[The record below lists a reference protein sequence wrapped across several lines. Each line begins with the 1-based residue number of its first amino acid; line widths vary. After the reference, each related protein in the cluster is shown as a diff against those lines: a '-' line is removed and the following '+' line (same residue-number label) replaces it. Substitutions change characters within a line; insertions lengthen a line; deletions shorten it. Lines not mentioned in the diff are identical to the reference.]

1 MSNTNSENSDTS
13 KIGKRKKFEDC
24 LDAEGEFTE
33 SKKNVA
39 VDSLKMSSRLDKASD
54 TTKGKLICI
63 CNMQKL
69 ASKCNNICLRY
80 VVQLICNS
88 INLKESLRGNME
100 RMEHTAC

>member
-1 MSNTNSENSDTS
+1 MSNTNSENSETG
-13 KIGKRKKFEDC
+13 KIGKRNKFEDC

-39 VDSLKMSSRLDKASD
+39 GNSLKMSSRLDKASD

-69 ASKCNNICLRY
+69 ANKCNNICLRY
-80 VVQLICNS
+80 VV
-88 INLKESLRGNME
+88 
-100 RMEHTAC
+100 

>member
-13 KIGKRKKFEDC
+13 KIGKRNKFEDC

-39 VDSLKMSSRLDKASD
+39 VDSLTMSSRLDKASD

-63 CNMQKL
+63 CNVQRL
-69 ASKCNNICLRY
+69 ASNICLRY

-100 RMEHTAC
+100 RMEHIAC

>member
-69 ASKCNNICLRY
+69 ASNIYLRY

>member
-13 KIGKRKKFEDC
+13 KIGKRNKFEEC

-63 CNMQKL
+63 CNMQML
-69 ASKCNNICLRY
+69 ASNICLRY
-80 VVQLICNS
+80 VVQLISIS
-88 INLKESLRGNME
+88 INLKESRRGNMA
-100 RMEHTAC
+100 RMEHRAC

>member
-39 VDSLKMSSRLDKASD
+39 GNSLKMSSRLDKASD

-69 ASKCNNICLRY
+69 ASNICLRY

>member
-13 KIGKRKKFEDC
+13 KIGKRNKLEDC

-54 TTKGKLICI
+54 TTKGKLIYV
-63 CNMQKL
+63 CNMQKF
-69 ASKCNNICLRY
+69 ASNICFWGMLF
-80 VVQLICNS
+80 N
-88 INLKESLRGNME
+88 
-100 RMEHTAC
+100 

>member
-69 ASKCNNICLRY
+69 GNICLRY